1 MSGLPVHSYSLGR
14 SHSRTLSMSGGGYS
28 SPTEPQISWTSLKKP
43 TFRRSGSH
51 KVDPFLSIRHILHD
65 IMPPSWKT
73 EEELHILSKNIVA
86 VSSGMFTAHVIEDCP
101 LDRWGLEMFAAEL
114 DAVNKVDG
122 ITFIFDSKSSRLV
135 IANVKILISR
145 ITQYPNSNDTTFL
158 TFGVDQFERIDGSK
172 VHFLVNV
179 LAVLSHSLSNNFSHV
194 IQLGDYDNGPIQTDS
209 QLRTFCDWIRG
220 TPVVYVASSD
230 AGFATGK
237 GMDWEELKL
246 KERRSIKVMLEG
258 AHASNDHVL
267 DLVIPKSLFHLDSL
281 AEPADGPG
289 RRKTSDTAPFEAPL
303 SLSSPS
309 HFTCRDLQDQLQ
321 TIMFDRLNSSAV
333 ASRLWSDVSVMVEE

>member
-1 MSGLPVHSYSLGR
+1 MSGLPGNSYSLGR
-14 SHSRTLSMSGGGYS
+14 SHSRSLSMSGGGLS
-28 SPTEPQISWTSLKKP
+28 SPTELQTSWTSLKKP
-43 TFRRSGSH
+43 TFKRSGSH
-51 KVDPFLSIRHILHD
+51 RVDPFLSIRHVLSD
-65 IMPPSWKT
+65 IMPQNWKS
-73 EEELHILSKNIVA
+73 EEELHVLSKNIVA

-114 DAVNKVDG
+114 DALNKVKG
-122 ITFIFDSKSSRLV
+122 LTFIFDAKSARLI
-135 IANVKILISR
+135 IANVKILVTR
-145 ITQYPNSNDTTFL
+145 ITQYPNTSDTTFL
-158 TFGVDQFERIDGSK
+158 TFGSDQFERIDGSK
-172 VHFLVNV
+172 VNFLVNV
-179 LAVLSHSLSNNFSHV
+179 LAMLSHSLTNTLSHV
-194 IQLGDYDNGPIQTDS
+194 IQLGDWAFGPLQTES
-209 QLRTFCDWIRG
+209 QLRSFCDWIRG

-230 AGFATGK
+230 AGLATGK
-237 GMDWEELKL
+237 GMDWEQLKQ

-258 AHASNDHVL
+258 SHASNDHVL

-281 AEPADGPG
+281 AEPAEGSG

-333 ASRLWSDVSVMVEE
+333 ASRLWSDVSVMIEE